1 MINLIENLSGSSKS
15 NLNVSAIINPINIMY
30 VVVCDI
36 NLMHG
41 SHIILQSLNYI
52 VFLKLK

>member
-1 MINLIENLSGSSKS
+1 MLNLIENLSGSSKS
-15 NLNVSAIINPINIMY
+15 NLKVSAIINPINIMY

-52 VFLKLK
+52 LF